1 MRNLLKRSIV
11 AVLIIGPL
19 FLAPLWF
26 GGIALLALTV
36 LISLGLLWEFRKITK
51 TGISTFQYIII
62 FLLCMLWE
70 IAIFSGF
77 PNLPITIIG
86 AALILFLLELGF
98 YDIPGTLERAATSLF
113 LFIYCG
119 VLPSSFILVRSGG
132 IFWAILPI
140 AMVWTVDT
148 FAYIGGSLMG
158 KHKLAPKLSPNKTVE
173 GFFWGFASAFLVAYI
188 AMLISPEQNG
198 LVLWLVAPIAGIA
211 GQLGDLFESKIKR
224 QLNVKDTG
232 AIFPGHGGVWD
243 RTDSLLWVYP
253 LVWMVLKFASI

>member
-1 MRNLLKRSIV
+1 MRNFLKRSIV

-26 GGIALLALTV
+26 DGIALLVLTM
-36 LISLGLLWEFRKITK
+36 LISLGLLWEFKNIANIK
-51 TGISTFQYIII
+51 ISTFHYIII
-62 FLLCMLWE
+62 LFLCILWE
-70 IAIFSGF
+70 LAIFSGF
-77 PNLPITIIG
+77 PNLSITIIG
-86 AALILFLLELGF
+86 AALILFLLDVGF
-98 YDIPGTLERAATSLF
+98 YNIPGTLERAAVSLF

-119 VLPSSFILVRSGG
+119 VLPSSFILVRKSGL
-132 IFWAILPI
+132 FWAILPI

-173 GFFWGFASAFLVAYI
+173 GFFWGFASAFLVVCV

-232 AIFPGHGGVWD
+232 AVFPGHGGVWD

-253 LVWMVLKFASI
+253 LVWMVLKFAST